1 MISPSRSNRKETTA
15 RTISFFAGILVVLT
29 LLASACGDS
38 AQPTPTPT
46 PTPIP
51 PTQTPIPTPTAVP
64 TATPAPT
71 ATPEPTATPTPVPT
85 PTVTP
90 EPLPDSAA
98 ILEDGLQATRSLDS
112 YAAEMEMSIA
122 GSSGGISLEV
132 PIGVD
137 GAFKPPDRSKGKVT
151 IDFGGFKFE
160 FDFVNIGDDAYMTDP
175 GSGMWMKDD
184 TGSGDLDFFL
194 IIDSLLDF
202 DSDDSIDLFGNLDY
216 IGVEDLDGIETH
228 HIRASLSDAIL
239 EDLSPDPG
247 EYAIEY
253 WVGVDDG
260 LVHRITV
267 LGDAELSGGGDP
279 DSLLGGFGSGNIE
292 VNIEL
297 TLSDFNV
304 PVEIEAP
311 EGAVSVPPELDPE
324 DYEIDVEGTPL
335 FEIEQPNGWTLYDM
349 PTVGIAIAAPP
360 SWTVYSFDEAGRE
373 KLSED
378 LKTKSPDIVAQIE
391 DFTREVEG
399 QTNVM
404 MLGLDT
410 ELPDDAKFASNFNIV
425 VSPIPPGLDLD
436 TIANLSLQEIESRM
450 AGGEASVERIELPAG
465 DAAALKYSVEQP
477 IIGGDVVR
485 IDVVMYLV
493 IDGSNGVAVTFST
506 QSDGTGIPER
516 FGEMMETLELYAP
529 LPFGQSADST
539 SPETAQPT
547 PTPQQG
553 QQMTK
558 QYDSAPAMTIDP
570 SKSYTATFAMDG
582 GGEFKVKL
590 FAQEAPRTVNNF
602 VFLARDGYYDGV
614 TFHRV
619 IPGFMA
625 QSGDPTGTGSGGP
638 GYRFEDEFHPNLRH
652 SKPGILSMANA
663 GPNTNGSQFFITFI
677 PTPHLDDAHAVFGE
691 VIEGMDVVNSIS
703 TRDPSTASAPGDVIT
718 SITITEE

>member
-247 EYAIEY
+247 EYAIDY

-304 PVEIEAP
+304 PVDIEAP

-391 DFTREVEG
+391 DFTREFEG

-436 TIANLSLQEIESRM
+436 TIANLSLQEVESRM
-450 AGGEASVERIELPAG
+450 SGGEASVERVELPAG
-465 DAAALKYSVEQP
+465 DAAALMYSVDQP
-477 IIGGDVVR
+477 LIGGDVVR
-485 IDVVMYLV
+485 IDVVMYMV
-493 IDGSNGVAVTFST
+493 INESEGVAVTFST
-506 QSDGTGIPER
+506 RSDGTGIPER

>member
-51 PTQTPIPTPTAVP
+51 PTQTSTPTPTAVP

-267 LGDAELSGGGDP
+267 QGSAELSGDGDP
-279 DSLLGGFGSGNIE
+279 DSLLGGFGSGNVE

-297 TLSDFNV
+297 ALGDFNV

-378 LKTKSPDIVAQIE
+378 LETKSPDIVAQIE

-477 IIGGDVVR
+477 IIGGDVVG

-506 QSDGTGIPER
+506 RSDGTGIPER

-558 QYDSAPAMTIDP
+558 QYDSAPTMTIDP

-625 QSGDPTGTGSGGP
+625 QSGDPAGTGRGGP
-638 GYRFEDEFHPNLRH
+638 GYRFEDEFHPSLRH
-652 SKPGILSMANA
+652 DKPGILSMANA

-691 VIEGMDVVNSIS
+691 VIEGMDVVSSIS
-703 TRDPSTASAPGDVIT
+703 TRDPSTASAPGDVIS

>member
-378 LKTKSPDIVAQIE
+378 LKTKSPDVVAQIE

-477 IIGGDVVR
+477 IIGGDVVG